1 MRCSHSATLLHDCF
15 QFRSGPVDDGGMAR
29 VLVVEHEPTIVTVV
43 RYHLENAGF
52 EGLYAGDVPEAWRL
66 LVSEQPDIVVTDVAL
81 PGEDGWSLVGRMRE
95 DSRFRGQPA
104 IVLGPV
110 GISGATEKASSL
122 GCDYLSKPF
131 AATALVSKIR
141 HLIALS
147 HPNGVNSERERDGEI
162 LRVELVAIG
171 VVLLL
176 RDYRI
181 EGKVYLAPELARF
194 SDAWESVMR
203 DQRSFVPVTDAAI
216 STQRGDPIATTAFI
230 EVRKS
235 DVEAAYPLD
244 VALE

>member
-1 MRCSHSATLLHDCF
+1 
-15 QFRSGPVDDGGMAR
+15 MAR

-66 LVSEQPDIVVTDVAL
+66 LVSEHPDIVVTDVAL

-104 IVLGPV
+104 IVLGPA

-131 AATALVSKIR
+131 AATALVSKVR

-147 HPNGVNSERERDGEI
+147 HPNGLNSERERDGEI

-216 STQRGDPIATTAFI
+216 STQDGDPIATTAFI